1 MGYFSIRTD
10 NCYKMPRAGAPND
23 ALSVAGSQAALSDA
37 SKKLSKARAF
47 TFLVKL
53 NPEQTEGGVEGIG
66 DWVPDPCPKE
76 LENTYSCGSV
86 FRSGDEDSFWFT
98 GYAEFKHQVTHHRV
112 ALWLGSLAE
121 VTVVNIKDR
130 ESFITKA
137 KNPINKIDGTDL
149 LNRHW
154 EVGSESRLSQQ
165 GKRTDVD
172 DIKDILVKYG
182 PIEGRKIVANKFP
195 GYFMRYPNGIEQLAD
210 ILQPTSNDKSFTP
223 RPWQQAL
230 IEILKKP
237 AHNRWIYWILDEK
250 GAAGKSRLTTFL
262 CCEMNA
268 IEVSGRSQDIAY
280 AYQSQPIVVFDIA
293 RPTKIEQVNDLFEAA
308 EKLKDGRLFSTKYM
322 SKTKSFKPPH
332 VVFFS
337 NSHPPA
343 GVWSADR
350 LQLIQISSSPEF
362 SATSKPI
369 DVSPDEEIQTG
380 VMMFTETLQQINKKR
395 LDEREAKRLREEE
408 E

>member
-1 MGYFSIRTD
+1 
-10 NCYKMPRAGAPND
+10 MPRAGAPDD
-23 ALSVAGSQAALSDA
+23 ALSAAGSQAALSDA

-53 NPEQTEGGVEGIG
+53 NPDQIEGGVEGIG

-76 LENTYSCGSV
+76 LENTYSCGTV
-86 FRSGDEDSFWFT
+86 FRSGDEDSFWFI
-98 GYAEFKHQVTHHRV
+98 GYTEFKYQVTLHRV
-112 ALWLGSLAE
+112 SLWLGSNAE
-121 VTVVNIKDR
+121 IKVVNVKERD
-130 ESFITKA
+130 SFIAKA
-137 KNPINKIDGTDL
+137 KNPLNKIDSSDL
-149 LNRHW
+149 LNRYW
-154 EVGSESRLSQQ
+154 EIGSESRMSQQ

-182 PIEGRKIVANKFP
+182 PIEGRKMVADKFP

-210 ILQPTSNDKSFTP
+210 ILQPTSNDKSFIP

-250 GAAGKSRLTTFL
+250 GASGKSRLTTYL

-280 AYQSQPIVVFDIA
+280 AYQSQPIVVFDLA
-293 RPTKIEQVNDLFEAA
+293 RPTKIEMVNDLFEAA

-337 NSHPPA
+337 NSQPPA

-350 LQLIQISSSPEF
+350 LQLIQISTGPEF
-362 SATSKPI
+362 SAVSQQI
-369 DVSPDEEIQTG
+369 DDSLPEESTNG
-380 VMMFTETLQQINKKR
+380 VMMFTEMLQKINKKR
-395 LDEREAKRLREEE
+395 SDEQEAKRQREELE
-408 E
+408 